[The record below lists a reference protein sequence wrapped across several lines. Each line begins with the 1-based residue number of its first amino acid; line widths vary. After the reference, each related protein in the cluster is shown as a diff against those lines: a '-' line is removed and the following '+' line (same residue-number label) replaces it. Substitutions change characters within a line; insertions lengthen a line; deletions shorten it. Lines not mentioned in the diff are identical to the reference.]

1 MRAIIWNAHWATLG
15 GGEVYA
21 ARLAQVC
28 QKEGFE
34 VVMVGVHDS
43 PLSDLESRLGLVMT
57 GYKYIKLK
65 SESDLKQIV
74 RKNDLFI
81 NASFGSELAALAENS
96 IYVCHFPTRNLSQKI
111 LDLLENFQTTSIVD
125 ENFNLIQFHAGL
137 GLLVGSGSIKVKRP
151 QNLNIICSSGTVEI
165 LLSNDKSHVL
175 EEGSELS
182 IACPRGT
189 LGVKSRGGMISV
201 LRISRERKSTSLIE
215 LFLHSKSGIPNFA
228 QSYTEVWANS
238 LFTRMHIQDRWNVQ
252 SEVVYP
258 PSVFSDSSESIRNPY
273 QIVSV
278 GRFMSPKR
286 GHSKNQIE
294 LIEAFNELVTLSNQP
309 WELNLIG
316 GLDQSNQDYFD
327 KVQKEV
333 VRSPGQVRLFPNCDS
348 TTKHKVVSKST
359 FFWHAG
365 GLGIPE
371 NQPEKMEHFGI
382 AVVEAMNSGL
392 IPIVF
397 NAAGPAEILVNHP
410 SLVFESLSELAA
422 GTLEFSR
429 QEDEVKANL
438 RKVLIN
444 ESQKYSNE
452 SFHTNVANQIKKFKD
467 H

>member
-1 MRAIIWNAHWATLG
+1 MRAFIWNAHWATLG

-21 ARLAQVC
+21 ARLAQAC
-28 QKEGFE
+28 QKEGFQ

-43 PLSDLESRLGLVMT
+43 PLTDLESRLGLEMT
-57 GYKYIKLK
+57 GYTYIKLK
-65 SESDLKQIV
+65 SESNLKQIV

-96 IYVCHFPTRNLSQKI
+96 IYVCHFPTRNLRQKI
-111 LDLLENFQTTSIVD
+111 LDLLQNFQITSIID
-125 ENFNLIQFHAGL
+125 ENFNSIQFHAGL
-137 GLLVGSGSIKVKRP
+137 GLLIGSGSIKVKRP
-151 QNLNIICSSGTVEI
+151 QNLNILCSSGTVEI
-165 LLSNDKSHVL
+165 LLSNGKSHVL

-189 LGVKSRGGMISV
+189 LGVKSRGAMISV
-201 LRISRERKSTSLIE
+201 LRISCERKSTSLIE

-228 QSYTEVWANS
+228 QTYTEVWANS

-294 LIEAFNELVTLSNQP
+294 LIEAFNELVSSSDQP
-309 WELNLIG
+309 WELILIG
-316 GLDQSNQDYFD
+316 GLDRSNQDYFD
-327 KVQKEV
+327 KVQNEAEHS
-333 VRSPGQVRLFPNCDS
+333 RGQVRLFPNCDS
-348 TTKHKVVSKST
+348 TTKQEVVSKST

-365 GLGIPE
+365 GLNIPE
-371 NQPEKMEHFGI
+371 NEPEKMEHFGI

-392 IPIVF
+392 IPFVF
-397 NAAGPAEILVNHP
+397 NAAGPAEILVSYP
-410 SLVFESLSELAA
+410 GLVFDSLAELAK

-429 QEDEVKANL
+429 KEGEVKEDL
-438 RKVLIN
+438 RRLLIV
-444 ESQKYSNE
+444 ESQKYSSE
-452 SFHTNVANQIKKFKD
+452 SFYTHVAKQIKKFKRP
-467 H
+467 